1 MKIILT
7 KKSNKGKK
15 EIDRTLITDFL
26 AITRYNDPNASFK
39 IYQEKRKEGKTSVSW
54 TRGVLTEEYPGMKKD
69 KILKMYIAQLE
80 EMKTKMKDSMEIN
93 WVIEE

>member
-1 MKIILT
+1 MKITLT
-7 KKSNKGKK
+7 KKDNKGKK

-26 AITRYNDPNASFK
+26 AITRYNDPNTSFK

-54 TRGVLTEEYPGMKKD
+54 TRGVLTEEYPEMKK
-69 KILKMYIAQLE
+69 KEIFKMYIAQLE

-93 WVIEE
+93 WVVEE

>member
-1 MKIILT
+1 MKITLT
-7 KKSNKGKK
+7 KKDNKGKK

-26 AITRYNDPNASFK
+26 AITRYNDPNTSFK

-54 TRGVLTEEYPGMKKD
+54 TRGVLTEEYPEMKK
-69 KILKMYIAQLE
+69 KEILKMYIAQLE

-93 WVIEE
+93 WVVEE